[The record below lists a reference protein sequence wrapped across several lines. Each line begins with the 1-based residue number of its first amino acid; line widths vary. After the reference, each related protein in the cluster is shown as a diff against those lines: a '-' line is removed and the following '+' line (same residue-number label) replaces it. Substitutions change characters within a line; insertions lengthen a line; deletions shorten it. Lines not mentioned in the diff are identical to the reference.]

1 MNHRPVFP
9 LVLFTTIVLL
19 LLLAACEA
27 GQEETPPP
35 PTDVTTTTAV
45 PVTTQEPAP
54 PVALTPGAVETPVPA
69 QQAITLTVWT
79 RPEIV
84 PATGQPGGDVLA
96 GQLDSFDEAH
106 PGLSLRVE
114 GKATTGQGG
123 ALSYLRAGRNVA
135 PSILPDLL
143 LLPATQLP
151 DAVAENLVYP
161 LGAGLSPELAAG
173 LFPAAQALSQVAET
187 TYGYPYAL
195 INLQHLVYD
204 TATITRTL
212 PTTWSGLLA
221 REDDIRFVFPGVG
234 QDGAVLTLQ
243 LYLAAGGALRN
254 EAGQLALQAE
264 PLTVALR
271 QIEQAIATGRIL
283 PESASTSNL
292 DQAWQ
297 IFQTTSANIVLSN
310 GTTYR
315 QQQNPA
321 GRYDF
326 ARLPGIDQ
334 SLPLR
339 PGALLWVI
347 TTPDPV
353 RQAAALELINW
364 LGAPENL
371 AAWSY
376 AANIVPPSAAA
387 LALWPGEDAHAS
399 FLARALPDARPFPVA
414 ASTTLLTTL
423 AVATENV
430 SGGVQTAAAAAEAA
444 VAALNP

>member
-1 MNHRPVFP
+1 MNHRPYLPFVF
-9 LVLFTTIVLL
+9 LTAIVVLF
-19 LLLAACEA
+19 LLAACEA
-27 GQEETPPP
+27 DQEETPPP
-35 PTDVTTTTAV
+35 ATDVTTAV
-45 PVTTQEPAP
+45 PVATQEPTP
-54 PVALTPGAVETPVPA
+54 PAGLTPGPVETPLPA
-69 QQAITLTVWT
+69 QQPITLTVWT

-84 PATGQPGGDVLA
+84 PAGEQPGSDILVE
-96 GQLDSFDEAH
+96 QLSSFDEAH
-106 PGLSLRVE
+106 PGMSLRVE
-114 GKATTGQGG
+114 VKATTGQGG

-135 PSILPDLL
+135 PNILPDLL

-151 DAVAENLVYP
+151 DAVAENLIFP

-173 LFPAAQALSQVAET
+173 LFPAAQALSQIEEV
-187 TYGYPYAL
+187 TYGHPYAL

-221 REDDIRFVFPGVG
+221 REDDIRLIFPGVG
-234 QDGAVLTLQ
+234 QDGAILTLQ
-243 LYLAAGGALRN
+243 LYLAAGGTLRN

-271 QIEQAIATGRIL
+271 QIEQALATGRIL

-297 IFQTTSANIVLSN
+297 IFQTTTANIVLSN

-347 TTPDPV
+347 TTPDPL

-364 LGAPENL
+364 LCAPDNL

-399 FLARALPDARPFPVA
+399 FLARVLPDARPFPVA

-430 SGGVQTAAAAAEAA
+430 TGGVQTAAAAAETA

>member
-1 MNHRPVFP
+1 MNHRRYLPFVF
-9 LVLFTTIVLL
+9 LTAIVVLF
-19 LLLAACEA
+19 LLAACEA
-27 GQEETPPP
+27 DQQETPPP
-35 PTDVTTTTAV
+35 VTDITTAV
-45 PVTTQEPAP
+45 PVATQEPTP
-54 PVALTPGAVETPVPA
+54 PAGLTPSPVETPVPT
-69 QQAITLTVWT
+69 QQPITLTVWT

-84 PATGQPGGDVLA
+84 PASEQPGSDVLA
-96 GQLDSFDEAH
+96 GQLSSFDEAH
-106 PGLSLRVE
+106 SGISLRVE
-114 GKATTGQGG
+114 VKATTGQGG

-135 PSILPDLL
+135 PNILPDLL

-151 DAVAENLVYP
+151 DAVAENLIFP

-173 LFPAAQALSQVAET
+173 LFPAAQALSQVEEV
-187 TYGYPYAL
+187 TYGHPYAL

-212 PTTWSGLLA
+212 PTTWPGLLA
-221 REDDIRFVFPGVG
+221 REDDIRLIFPGVG
-234 QDGAVLTLQ
+234 QDGAILTLQ
-243 LYLAAGGALRN
+243 LYLAAGGTLRN

-271 QIEQAIATGRIL
+271 QIEQAMATGRIL

-297 IFQTTSANIVLSN
+297 IFQTTTANIVLSN

-347 TTPDPV
+347 TTPDPL

-364 LGAPENL
+364 LCAPENL

-376 AANIVPPSAAA
+376 AANIVPPSTAA

-399 FLARALPDARPFPVA
+399 FLARVLPDARPFPVA

-430 SGGVQTAAAAAEAA
+430 TAGVQTAAAAAETAI
-444 VAALNP
+444 AALNP